1 MLQPHQLQIL
11 ECRRS
16 LTGGA
21 APVNCPLTGFLEICP
36 CRRRRR
42 AADSL
47 ELVRVEGGHER
58 VLEGGILHRLA
69 QVGVHA
75 PRGREDALDTGGR
88 GGRGEVL
95 LLTNWRLLADYLR
108 VTRLLTADAR

>member
-1 MLQPHQLQIL
+1 MSKVIN
-11 ECRRS
+11 R
-16 LTGGA
+16 GA

-58 VLEGGILHRLA
+58 VLEGGVLHRLA

-75 PRGREDALDTGGR
+75 PRGREDALDYGSSWPPHICS
-88 GGRGEVL
+88 EL
-95 LLTNWRLLADYLR
+95 N
-108 VTRLLTADAR
+108 